1 MSAYRVPIVV
11 AALAVIA
18 LGAPCK
24 DGAAHGDTCGT
35 VVDVD
40 GIDSGDMSL
49 VQNSMKIR
57 EVALH
62 EALKPGETAAPVEA
76 PAEVKDAGEGKAAA
90 PVAGKG
96 KDAEAV
102 TAAPVEGKGA
112 GAEAAAGKEAA
123 TVEGKGAGAE
133 AATVESSTAAPAE
146 VPVAVI
152 PGKDNAKVNASDVV
166 WVAPPKA
173 SAEAASL
180 SALVLA
186 VICWL

>member
-76 PAEVKDAGEGKAAA
+76 PVEGKG
-90 PVAGKG
+90 AGQG
-96 KDAEAV
+96 KA
-102 TAAPVEGKGA
+102 AAPVEGKGA
-112 GAEAAAGKEAA
+112 
-123 TVEGKGAGAE
+123 E
-133 AATVESSTAAPAE
+133 AATVESNTAAPGK
-146 VPVAVI
+146 VPVEVIAATPKPSEKAAEGESASVAVVSTTTLSVDVVS
-152 PGKDNAKVNASDVV
+152 GKDNATVMHY
-166 WVAPPKA
+166 PKA